1 MLRWD
6 TTTHY
11 YCTSDPWRKI
21 LDVSIFQ
28 LLLGSSNLPSWVVWY
43 IWKQILLVKER
54 ETEKRRAA
62 TDSAQEPELGWS
74 TARMVAAVNYCP
86 LPFFCWI
93 IQKLA
98 TVPAPPPVSNGISHS
113 ARCWPSP
120 SQRAPAGHT
129 SHYQRLSARNNT
141 FKPFQLSGHGWRRR
155 LWGGEAGARRGYM
168 ILHWWNG
175 DKIVTWICNGD
186 ILSRSPAHS
195 CAHTGYPTS
204 YVWCHW
210 GGHW

>member
-1 MLRWD
+1 MGHNY
-6 TTTHY
+6 T
-11 YCTSDPWRKI
+11 
-21 LDVSIFQ
+21 
-28 LLLGSSNLPSWVVWY
+28 LLLHQRSLEENIRCFNISIAAWIFKSSFMSSMIHLKTNSACQR
-43 IWKQILLVKER
+43 KGDR
-54 ETEKRRAA
+54 EAKGRHWLCPGARAK
-62 TDSAQEPELGWS
+62 S
-74 TARMVAAVNYCP
+74 VAAVNYCP

-113 ARCWPSP
+113 AQCWPSP

-155 LWGGEAGARRGYM
+155 LWGGEAGARRGYR

-195 CAHTGYPTS
+195 CTQTGYPTS